1 MSSNVGTPGDDKI
14 PIQIQSP
21 TYILNY
27 DFFNSQG
34 TRVFVKKGALVSF
47 IIKHRYSYKLRKTI
61 IATSPQFPV
70 LKLLECQQNQ
80 GADQSISIPLSS
92 TSAPSKSATLQVK
105 VWPRAFNRPQDLAEK
120 DKTALKER
128 MDLIKQ
134 KSLQAAENLKTQFS
148 ALAFAS
154 RGSPMEP
161 LIDVASTLLDALTA
175 LRDHPSVSQRMDG
188 ADSAKHGDVIANVVN
203 DASDAF
209 TKVIRESKS
218 ADAKLLKST
227 EIYGKYEQD
236 IVSGVVHAAQMKNSK
251 KTEVRD
257 VVANNPSLG
266 KLQTISVF
274 PPLLYDPPTAY
285 HSDCIRKLTKWA
297 LTSLKT
303 NPAST
308 ANTKPLF
315 WMYGSASC
323 GKTQTTAQLIETFNH
338 MGFPATYFSFNESGH
353 RKTSALL
360 EHLPATLAYQIST
373 HQSEVAQYVCDAVK
387 SHPNICDTPLDTQM
401 KQLVIDALHTMVKDR
416 AGQKDTLPVKPLLI
430 VLDDVD
436 RCSVEEQ
443 NSLADLLHRWFV
455 GHGDELPAP
464 SFVRVLLL
472 VVFENQHVPAGLT
485 AAPDI
490 RAYDESLITF
500 KSYAISEVLFG
511 QHGCIQPPGFF

>member
-1 MSSNVGTPGDDKI
+1 
-14 PIQIQSP
+14 
-21 TYILNY
+21 
-27 DFFNSQG
+27 
-34 TRVFVKKGALVSF
+34 
-47 IIKHRYSYKLRKTI
+47 
-61 IATSPQFPV
+61 
-70 LKLLECQQNQ
+70 
-80 GADQSISIPLSS
+80 
-92 TSAPSKSATLQVK
+92 
-105 VWPRAFNRPQDLAEK
+105 
-120 DKTALKER
+120 

-175 LRDHPSVSQRMDG
+175 RMDG

-209 TKVIRESKS
+209 TKVISTSKGRSANQTIAFYRELLFYSGQVLWLSERRILSGESKS

-274 PPLLYDPPTAY
+274 PPLLYDPPMAY
-285 HSDCIRKLTKWA
+285 YSDCIQKLTKWA

-308 ANTKPLF
+308 ANTKTLF

-464 SFVRVLLL
+464 SFVRVLLVSRYL
-472 VVFENQHVPAGLT
+472 EVMMATFGSSDRVARKGIVLHEIVPSVGYVQTEGVSSSSSRISTSQLGSPRRLT
-485 AAPDI
+485 FAPMMN
-490 RAYDESLITF
+490 L
-500 KSYAISEVLFG
+500 
-511 QHGCIQPPGFF
+511 